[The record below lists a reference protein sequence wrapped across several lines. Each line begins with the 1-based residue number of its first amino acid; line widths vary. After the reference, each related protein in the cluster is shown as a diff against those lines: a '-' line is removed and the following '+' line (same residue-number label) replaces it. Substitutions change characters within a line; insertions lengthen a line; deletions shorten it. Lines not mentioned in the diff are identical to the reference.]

1 MCRGRGEGFLDRAKT
16 PCLMHTLTKVH
27 IYDILFACLPIP
39 TFPTFPTFCLPP
51 RLFQLSTTFGLPH
64 SLAPNPSSL
73 NNRFPTLLRQWG
85 PEIAS
90 FHSRK
95 ASFDSQKK
103 TYIPASLACP
113 PPLLSSFLVG
123 SYPARFLTFVAADRQ
138 DIPANDPYWLSF
150 WELPESVDDVFTLF
164 SAADIRRARDNHR
177 PNLETLI
184 LALTSRLFALR
195 NHASFP
201 NDSAPERHALNCIRI
216 LTRLMPFIYESEQLD
231 AWENQFF
238 WGARRRRVRRS
249 LTDMLFDDNDAD
261 ATVVETE
268 GGYEDAPPLM
278 EELVDCLIDLL
289 FYQGFTLPPA
299 ASGTAALTRVSYA
312 IWQSGVGCNA
322 PVGTTRE
329 GENNKIEILRL
340 LLAITSKAMFMPASV
355 LPVKGVK
362 VLTYMVTY
370 PDKRVVLSML
380 CSLLNTTLKY
390 NPASWRVPY
399 DHVVFTDPR
408 QVLVTYS
415 LQLLLVLLLYPVPE
429 TPGSVMKNNYRHYLG
444 RLHRTQ
450 DFQFC
455 VDGMTRILNQPVGIR
470 ALQIACGC

>member
-1 MCRGRGEGFLDRAKT
+1 M
-16 PCLMHTLTKVH
+16 
-27 IYDILFACLPIP
+27 
-39 TFPTFPTFCLPP
+39 
-51 RLFQLSTTFGLPH
+51 
-64 SLAPNPSSL
+64 
-73 NNRFPTLLRQWG
+73 
-85 PEIAS
+85 
-90 FHSRK
+90 
-95 ASFDSQKK
+95 
-103 TYIPASLACP
+103 
-113 PPLLSSFLVG
+113 
-123 SYPARFLTFVAADRQ
+123 
-138 DIPANDPYWLSF
+138 
-150 WELPESVDDVFTLF
+150 FTLF
-164 SAADIRRARDNHR
+164 SAADIRRARDNHLQ
-177 PNLETLI
+177 NLETLI
-184 LALTSRLFALR
+184 LALSSRLLALR
-195 NHASFP
+195 HHASFP
-201 NDSAPERHALNCIRI
+201 DDSAPERHALNCIRI

-238 WGARRRRVRRS
+238 WGARRRRARQAYAAPPAEV
-249 LTDMLFDDNDAD
+249 LFDETTEPDA
-261 ATVVETE
+261 AVTE
-268 GGYEDAPPLM
+268 DEGEYEDAPPLM

-299 ASGTAALTRVSYA
+299 TNGNAGKSRVTYA

-355 LPVKGVK
+355 LPIKGVK
-362 VLTYMVTY
+362 VLTYMATC

-429 TPGSVMKNNYRHYLG
+429 APGPVLKNNYRHYLG

-455 VDGMTRILNQPVGIR
+455 VDGMTRILNQPV
-470 ALQIACGC
+470 